1 MLNLNNIKKIAIL
14 HPTFGYNGG
23 AENVILSTTQSL
35 HNINIETDIY
45 TFKLRENIPNY
56 IKQFKTD
63 IVLNPL
69 IFDKTAKY
77 LANNLIN
84 YDAILIHNFPATIF
98 YGLAY
103 NQAKKNN
110 KKLPKSF
117 WYCHEPSVRL
127 YGSDDKSYKRLQKT
141 WDIVARLTMRFDKLG
156 VEKIDYIIANSER
169 TKNAIKRVYN
179 RDAKVIYP
187 CITQNNIMPVEKSE
201 HFIYVGRL
209 EKPKNLESG
218 IIAFKRLIENIEDK
232 NLKFIIAGKGRH
244 EKKLKNLSKKIGIEK
259 NIIYKGYV
267 SDEEKKYLLNKSYAL
282 VMPAIN
288 EPFGLTVIEA
298 LYSSCISIISNLSGV
313 YEAVKDYSVS
323 CNMDDID
330 SLTNAMLKV
339 YKDKNI
345 KIELI
350 ESSKKI
356 LCDFTPDKYAEN
368 ILEYIKNH
376 L

>member
-1 MLNLNNIKKIAIL
+1 MNIKKIAIL

-23 AENVILSTTQSL
+23 AENVILSTAKSL
-35 HNINIETDIY
+35 HNLNIETDIY
-45 TFKLRENIPNY
+45 TYKLRDNAPDF

-63 IVLNPL
+63 IYLNPL
-69 IFDKTAKY
+69 IFNKTAKY

-103 NQAKKNN
+103 NEAKKNN

-127 YGSDDKSYKRLQKT
+127 YGSDNKSYKKLQKT
-141 WDIVARLTMRFDKLG
+141 WDIIARWTMRLDKLG

-179 RDAKVIYP
+179 REAKVIYP
-187 CITQNNIMPVEKSE
+187 CITQNNIMPINLSE
-201 HFIYVGRL
+201 NFIYIGRI
-209 EKPKNLESG
+209 EKPKNLENA
-218 IIAFKRLIENIEDK
+218 IISFKKLIEKIDDK

-259 NIIYKGYV
+259 NIIFKGYV
-267 SDEEKKYLLNKSYAL
+267 SEEEKKDLLNKSYAL
-282 VMPAIN
+282 IMPAIN

-298 LYSSCISIISNLSGV
+298 LSSSCISIISNLSGV
-313 YEAVKDYSVS
+313 YEVAKDYAIS
-323 CNMDDID
+323 CDMKDID

-339 YKDKNI
+339 YKNKNI
-345 KIELI
+345 KKELI

-356 LCDFTPDKYAEN
+356 LNNFTQSKYTEN
-368 ILEYIKNH
+368 LLEYIKNR

>member
-1 MLNLNNIKKIAIL
+1 MNVKKIAIL
-14 HPTFGYNGG
+14 HPAFGYNGG
-23 AENVILSTTQSL
+23 AENVILSTAQSL

-117 WYCHEPSVRL
+117 WYCHEPSIRL

-169 TKNAIKRVYN
+169 TKNAIKRVYG

-187 CITQNNIMPVEKSE
+187 CITRNNIMPVEKSE

-209 EKPKNLESG
+209 EKPKNLENG

-244 EKKLKNLSKKIGIEK
+244 EKKLKNLAKKIGIEK
-259 NIIYKGYV
+259 NIIFKGYV

-313 YEAVKDYSVS
+313 YEAVKDYSIS
-323 CNMDDID
+323 CNMNDID
-330 SLTNAMLKV
+330 SITNAMLKV

-356 LCDFTPDKYAEN
+356 LYNFTPDKYAEN

>member
-1 MLNLNNIKKIAIL
+1 MESIIKLLIIVELDRGEKQRLYISKSIKDGIAASDKK
-14 HPTFGYNGG
+14 NGRKTG
-23 AENVILSTTQSL
+23 QLDKMTPELKQ
-35 HNINIETDIY
+35 H
-45 TFKLRENIPNY
+45 
-56 IKQFKTD
+56 IKQFQTD

-103 NQAKKNN
+103 NEAKKNN

-127 YGSDDKSYKRLQKT
+127 YGNDDKSYKKLQKT
-141 WDIVARLTMRFDKLG
+141 WDIIARWTMRLDKLG
-156 VEKIDYIIANSER
+156 AERIDYIIANSER
-169 TKNAIKRVYN
+169 TKNAIKRVYD

-187 CITQNNIMPVEKSE
+187 CISQNDITPIEKSK

-209 EKPKNLESG
+209 EKPKNLENG
-218 IIAFKRLIENIEDK
+218 IIAFKRLLENIEDK

-244 EKKLKNLSKKIGIEK
+244 EKNLKNLAKKIGIEK
-259 NIIYKGYV
+259 NIIFKGYI
-267 SDEEKKYLLNKSYAL
+267 SDEEKKDLLNKSYAL
-282 VMPAIN
+282 VMPAVS

-313 YEAVKDYSVS
+313 YEVAKDYSIS
-323 CNMDDID
+323 CDMNDID
-330 SLTNAMLKV
+330 LLTSSMIKV
-339 YKDKNI
+339 YKNKNI

-356 LCDFTPDKYAEN
+356 LNDFTPEQYTEN
-368 ILEYIKNH
+368 ILEYIKNS